1 MYSNTKFR
9 NTTAILVIHFA
20 RTAPAGASR
29 WNIDIIDETSFADLH
44 PANSENRLL
53 VYFEDEHPIP
63 VPIVVVDRRRELPG
77 PKVREWLAAH
87 GNIFGGGRIIPVSR
101 GRP

>member
-1 MYSNTKFR
+1 M
-9 NTTAILVIHFA
+9 VIHFA

-63 VPIVVVDRRRELPG
+63 IPIVVLPG
-77 PKVREWLAAH
+77 GVNCLAPK
-87 GNIFGGGRIIPVSR
+87 FVS
-101 GRP
+101 GSPLTGIYSAVVGSYQ